1 MTHQPNSLDDLDET
15 DTIPF
20 DTVPVRYDTT
30 GKYFGNQFHI
40 TFLDLLFFVMFHLIY
55 VSLNSFLFD
64 LGMFDLATNWS
75 EPSSTTNPEM
85 NQM

>member
-30 GKYFGNQFHI
+30 GKYFRIHFHS
-40 TFLDLLFFVMFHLIY
+40 TFSDLFFVMFRLIY

>member
-1 MTHQPNSLDDLDET
+1 MDET

-30 GKYFGNQFHI
+30 GKYLKIYFDNRF
-40 TFLDLLFFVMFHLIY
+40 TELFFVVFHLIY